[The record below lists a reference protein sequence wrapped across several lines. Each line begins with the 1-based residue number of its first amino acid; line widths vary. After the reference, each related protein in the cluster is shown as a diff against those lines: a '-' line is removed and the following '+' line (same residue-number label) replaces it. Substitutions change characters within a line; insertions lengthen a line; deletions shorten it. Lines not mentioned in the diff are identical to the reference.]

1 MNDAIH
7 TKMVEIRSPVDNAP
21 ATAGN
26 GRARLPKH
34 GSMEGEKM
42 AKEGESVF
50 VRIFIVVAMTPFHIQ
65 PAMKRTTVCFAAL
78 LFACLCCQRAAG
90 QAEVTGWGNL
100 RGIRVGG
107 QLVAFTTEVGIF
119 NPDFSQATMSQ
130 REGPLRTSQ
139 FVRNG
144 NIVTVGESLQ
154 YNSSGAQSAAAPRG
168 AANPAV
174 TNSGGAASPA
184 GAPARR
190 GGMGGRGGGGG
201 FSYTMTY
208 TDSAPG
214 ACDVAIRLT
223 SAADQTIAG
232 IYYLL
237 DFPSA
242 AFTNGS
248 AVLITTNG
256 QGGFLGRV
264 TENDVTAALNTP
276 NAQGRYLAGSGTG
289 IRLSGKNRQQVEVSF
304 GKELPVVV
312 QQARLSKNPN
322 VAADS
327 IEVYF
332 PIAAGNTTAGQVI
345 ESHFT
350 LKAAGDVATGP
361 VTVTVD
367 SSKIIT
373 VMRTNS
379 GGPVAVT
386 VDLLK
391 SARPFDGMGGNFRI
405 QSPRD
410 AQVIQYNMDHMRVAF
425 GRVALPWNVWQ
436 PEENSPPPMLAGEGA
451 APPSARSADATAPG
465 ATPPAARGERGG
477 GGNMNSIVSAMEIA
491 RKLAAN
497 NIPMIISVWS
507 PPSWAV
513 VSNDPRSSR
522 FGGTERGQHLDPAKW
537 DAICKSIG
545 SYLVYLRDHYGAEP
559 RYFSFNESD
568 LGIDVHQSPEEHDQA
583 IKKLGAYFK
592 SAGLKTKMLLGDTS
606 DAVPVSF
613 IQPALNDPE
622 ALPYIG
628 AVSFHS
634 WRGATDEQ
642 YQKWA
647 DAAVKLGLPL
657 FDAEGGNDAQ
667 ASGYPNVFREPWYA
681 LDEAAEYIRI
691 MRICHPEA
699 ILEWQL
705 TQDYSVLTTGPD
717 GALSPT
723 QRFHNL
729 KQFNLTPP
737 GSFWIPA
744 QSSDGL
750 VLPAACM
757 DPSLA
762 VCTVHLVNNGASR
775 PLTLAGLPSAITQMS
790 VYVTDA
796 KRGMEKIEPVS
807 VRNGSAQ
814 FTLQGQTLT
823 TLITKPEFEKDN
835 IQP

>member
-1 MNDAIH
+1 
-7 TKMVEIRSPVDNAP
+7 
-21 ATAGN
+21 
-26 GRARLPKH
+26 
-34 GSMEGEKM
+34 M
-42 AKEGESVF
+42 AAAFK
-50 VRIFIVVAMTPFHIQ
+50 IKFH
-65 PAMKRTTVCFAAL
+65 PAMKKFSVCFSAL

-119 NPDFSQATMSQ
+119 NPDFSQVTMSQ

-144 NIVTVGESLQ
+144 NAVTVGESLQ
-154 YNSSGAQSAAAPRG
+154 YGSVGAR
-168 AANPAV
+168 
-174 TNSGGAASPA
+174 GGA
-184 GAPARR
+184 GARG

-208 TDSAPG
+208 SNSAPG
-214 ACDVAIRLT
+214 TVDVNIRLT

-237 DFPSA
+237 DFPYA
-242 AFTNGS
+242 AFAEGGTILNSVNDDPPTQLKTPGS
-248 AVLITTNG
+248 
-256 QGGFLGRV
+256 
-264 TENDVTAALNTP
+264 
-276 NAQGRYLAGSGTG
+276 QGRYLAGSSTG
-289 IRLSGKNRQQVEVSF
+289 LRLLGKSFPEQEWLAHGGMRWAEQVRVSF

-312 QQARLSKNPN
+312 QQARISKNPN
-322 VAADS
+322 VGPDD

-332 PIAAGNTTAGQVI
+332 PIALGNTTAGQVI

-350 LKAAGDVATGP
+350 IKAECAVETGP
-361 VTVTVD
+361 VTVKID
-367 SSKIIT
+367 SSNLLQ
-373 VMRTNS
+373 VMRTNG
-379 GGPVAVT
+379 GGPALVMVSSKT
-386 VDLLK
+386 D
-391 SARPFDGMGGNFRI
+391 RPFDGMGGNFRI

-436 PEENSPPPMLAGEGA
+436 PEENSPPPMVAAESAAQPSARGAEA
-451 APPSARSADATAPG
+451 APPGA
-465 ATPPAARGERGG
+465 ATPAGRGERGG
-477 GGNMNSIVSAMEIA
+477 GAGMNSIVSAMEIA
-491 RKLAAN
+491 QKLAQK
-497 NIPMIISVWS
+497 NIPMIISCWAA
-507 PPSWAV
+507 PSWAV
-513 VSNDPRSSR
+513 VSNDPRSQR

-545 SYLVYLRDHYGAEP
+545 SYLVYLRAHYGAEP
-559 RYFSFNESD
+559 LYFSFNESD
-568 LGIDVHQSPEEHDQA
+568 LGIDIHQSPEEHDQA

-592 SAGLKTKMLLGDTS
+592 SIGLKTKMLLGDTS

-622 ALPYIG
+622 AVPYIG

-667 ASGYPNVFREPWYA
+667 ASGYPNVFKEAWYA

-691 MRICHPEA
+691 MRICHPKA

-717 GALSPT
+717 GALAPT
-723 QRFHNL
+723 QRFYNL
-729 KQFNLTPP
+729 KQFNLTPTN
-737 GSFWIPA
+737 SLWINA

-750 VLPAACM
+750 VLPAACLS
-757 DPSLA
+757 PA
-762 VCTVHLVNNGASR
+762 QVCTVHLVNNGASR
-775 PLTLAGLPSAITQMS
+775 PVTLTGLPATVAQMS

-796 KRGMEKIEPVS
+796 KRGLEKLEPVS
-807 VRNGSAQ
+807 VKNGTAQ

-823 TLITKPEFEKDN
+823 TLINEAR
-835 IQP
+835 

>member
-1 MNDAIH
+1 M
-7 TKMVEIRSPVDNAP
+7 
-21 ATAGN
+21 
-26 GRARLPKH
+26 
-34 GSMEGEKM
+34 
-42 AKEGESVF
+42 
-50 VRIFIVVAMTPFHIQ
+50 
-65 PAMKRTTVCFAAL
+65 
-78 LFACLCCQRAAG
+78 
-90 QAEVTGWGNL
+90 GNL

-107 QLVAFTTEVGIF
+107 QLVPFTTEVGIY

-144 NIVTVGESLQ
+144 NVVTVGESLQ
-154 YNSSGAQSAAAPRG
+154 YG
-168 AANPAV
+168 
-174 TNSGGAASPA
+174 SGGARG
-184 GAPARR
+184 GAAPR

-208 TDSAPG
+208 SDSAPG
-214 ACDVAIRLT
+214 VCDVSIRLT
-223 SAADQTIAG
+223 SAAEQTIAG
-232 IYYLL
+232 IYYFL

-248 AVLITTNG
+248 AALIATDNR
-256 QGGFLGRV
+256 GGFLGRV
-264 TENDVTAALNTP
+264 IENGVTADLKSP
-276 NAQGRYLAGSGTG
+276 GSQGRYLAGSGTG
-289 IRLSGKNRQQVEVSF
+289 IRLSGKNHQQVEVSF
-304 GKELPVVV
+304 GRELPVVV

-345 ESHFT
+345 QSQFT
-350 LKAAGDVATGP
+350 IRAAGDVETGP
-361 VTVTVD
+361 VTITIDPSKLNFGLTNFIQVVRTNSSGPTTVTVD
-367 SSKIIT
+367 VSKSE
-373 VMRTNS
+373 R
-379 GGPVAVT
+379 
-386 VDLLK
+386 L
-391 SARPFDGMGGNFRI
+391 FYGMGGNFRI

-410 AQVIQYNMDHMRVAF
+410 AQVIQYNLDNMRVAF

-436 PEENSPPPMLAGEGA
+436 PEEKMPPPMLDVNSLAPSSLGASTPAPAGGTNA
-451 APPSARSADATAPG
+451 
-465 ATPPAARGERGG
+465 PAARGGRG

-491 RKLAAN
+491 QKLAQK
-497 NIPMIISVWS
+497 NIPLIISVWA

-537 DAICKSIG
+537 DAICNSIG
-545 SYLVYLRDHYGAEP
+545 SYLVNLRDAYHAEP

-568 LGIDVHQSPEEHDQA
+568 LGIDIHQSPEEHDQA

-592 SAGLKTKMLLGDTS
+592 SIGLKTKMLLGDTS

-613 IQPALNDPE
+613 IQPALKDGE
-622 ALPYIG
+622 AIPYIG
-628 AVSFHS
+628 AISFHS

-647 DAAVKLGLPL
+647 DASVELGLPL

-667 ASGYPNVFREPWYA
+667 ASGYPNVFREPWYG
-681 LDEAAEYIRI
+681 LDEAAEYVRI

-705 TQDYSVLTTGPD
+705 TQDYSVLTTGPG
-717 GALSPT
+717 GALQPT
-723 QRFHNL
+723 QRFYNL
-729 KQFNLTPP
+729 KQFNLAPP
-737 GSFWIPA
+737 GSAWIPA
-744 QSSDGL
+744 QSSDSL
-750 VLPAACM
+750 VLPTACL
-757 DPSLA
+757 DKSLA

-775 PLTLAGLPSAITQMS
+775 PVTLAGLPGAITQMS

-796 KRGMEKIEPVS
+796 KRGMEKLEPVG
-807 VRNGSAQ
+807 VKNGSAQ
-814 FTLQGQTLT
+814 FILQGQTLT
-823 TLITKPEFEKDN
+823 TLISKPEFDKDD
-835 IQP
+835 QPGL

>member
-1 MNDAIH
+1 
-7 TKMVEIRSPVDNAP
+7 
-21 ATAGN
+21 
-26 GRARLPKH
+26 
-34 GSMEGEKM
+34 MEGKKL
-42 AKEGESVF
+42 AKEGESGF
-50 VRIFIVVAMTPFHIQ
+50 VRIFILSRMTPFLHIQ
-65 PAMKRTTVCFAAL
+65 PAMKRITVCFAAL
-78 LFACLCCQRAAG
+78 LFVTVYCQRAAG

-119 NPDFSQATMSQ
+119 NPDFSQVTMSQ

-139 FVRNG
+139 FLRNG

-154 YNSSGAQSAAAPRG
+154 YSSAGARSGAAPRG
-168 AANPAV
+168 AANAAV
-174 TNSGGAASPA
+174 TNTTAASSPA

-190 GGMGGRGGGGG
+190 GGMATRGGTGGG

-208 TDSAPG
+208 TDSEHG
-214 ACDVAIRLT
+214 FCDVAIRLT

-242 AFTNGS
+242 SFADGS
-248 AVLITTNG
+248 AALITTNS

-264 TENDVTAALNTP
+264 SENDVTAALKTA

-312 QQARLSKNPN
+312 QQAKNSKNPN
-322 VAADS
+322 VAPDS

-345 ESHFT
+345 QSQFT
-350 LKAAGDVATGP
+350 IKAAGDVETGP

-367 SSKIIT
+367 SSKLIT

-386 VDLLK
+386 VDLSK

-410 AQVIQYNMDHMRVAF
+410 AQVIQYNLDHTRVAF

-436 PEENSPPPMLAGEGA
+436 PEENSPPPMVA
-451 APPSARSADATAPG
+451 AESAATPSARSADATPPG
-465 ATPPAARGERGG
+465 AAAPAELGARGG
-477 GGNMNSIVSAMEIA
+477 GGNMNSVTSAMEIA
-491 RKLAAN
+491 QKLAQK
-497 NIPMIISVWS
+497 NIPLIISVWA

-545 SYLVYLRDHYGAEP
+545 SYLAYLRAHYGAEP

-568 LGIDVHQSPEEHDQA
+568 LGIDVHQSPEDHDQA

-622 ALPYIG
+622 AFPYIG
-628 AVSFHS
+628 AISFHS

-642 YQKWA
+642 YQKWT

-681 LDEAAEYIRI
+681 LDEAAEYVRI

-717 GALSPT
+717 GALAPT

-729 KQFNLTPP
+729 KQFNLAPP
-737 GSFWIPA
+737 GSAWISA

-750 VLPAACM
+750 VLPAACL

-775 PLTLAGLPSAITQMS
+775 PVTLAGLPAAITQMS

-823 TLITKPEFEKDN
+823 TLINDAK
-835 IQP
+835 

>member
-1 MNDAIH
+1 
-7 TKMVEIRSPVDNAP
+7 
-21 ATAGN
+21 
-26 GRARLPKH
+26 
-34 GSMEGEKM
+34 MEGEKM

-50 VRIFIVVAMTPFHIQ
+50 VRIFIVAAMTPFHIQ
-65 PAMKRTTVCFAAL
+65 PAMKRTAVCFAAL
-78 LFACLCCQRAAG
+78 LFACLCCQRASG

-119 NPDFSQATMSQ
+119 NPDFSQVTMSQ

-154 YNSSGAQSAAAPRG
+154 YNSGGAQTGAAPRG

-174 TNSGGAASPA
+174 TNNTAAASPA
-184 GAPARR
+184 GVPARR
-190 GGMGGRGGGGG
+190 GAMGGRGGGGG

-214 ACDVAIRLT
+214 VCDVNIRLT

-232 IYYLL
+232 IYYFLEL
-237 DFPSA
+237 PADTFADGDTVVIPATWTGLSLPPPQKTPSA
-242 AFTNGS
+242 PGRSLAAF
-248 AVLITTNG
+248 
-256 QGGFLGRV
+256 
-264 TENDVTAALNTP
+264 
-276 NAQGRYLAGSGTG
+276 GTG
-289 IRLSGKNRQQVEVSF
+289 VRFSGKNHQLVEVNF

-312 QQARLSKNPN
+312 HVLQQRGLPPTYEVNFGSGLPVVVVPQAGNIKNPN

-327 IEVYF
+327 IQAYF
-332 PIAAGNTTAGQVI
+332 PIAVGNTTAGQVI

-350 LKAAGDVATGP
+350 IKAAGDVATGP

-379 GGPVAVT
+379 RGPVAAT
-386 VDLLK
+386 VDLSQ

-410 AQVIQYNMDHMRVAF
+410 AQVIQYNLDHLRVAF

-436 PEENSPPPMLAGEGA
+436 PEENSPPPMIAQGA
-451 APPSARSADATAPG
+451 TPPSARSADAASPG
-465 ATPPAARGERGG
+465 ATPPGARGERGG

-491 RKLAAN
+491 QKLAQK
-497 NIPMIISVWS
+497 NIPMIISVWA

-613 IQPALNDPE
+613 IQTALNDPD
-622 ALPYIG
+622 AFSYIG

-642 YQKWA
+642 YQKWT

-681 LDEAAEYIRI
+681 LDEAAEYVRI

-717 GALSPT
+717 GALAPT

-729 KQFNLTPP
+729 KQFNLAPP
-737 GSFWIPA
+737 GSLWIPA

-750 VLPAACM
+750 VLPAACL

-762 VCTVHLVNNGASR
+762 ACTVHLVNNGASR
-775 PLTLAGLPSAITQMS
+775 PVTLAGLPSAATQMS

-823 TLITKPEFEKDN
+823 TLIN
-835 IQP
+835 GGN